1 MIERWKQTVWT
12 PAIESELFAGTLKTT
27 ADGNVKYGLIGA
39 DIGFLSIL
47 SMEDFAPGDEDD
59 AAALEEALD
68 EAMALFKGAKAV
80 IVDVSINDG
89 GEDVLARA
97 TASRFA
103 AERTLVYS
111 KSAGDAPGARP
122 QPIYLEPSRRARYT
136 GPVYLLTSN
145 VTVSA
150 AEIFTMAMRAL
161 PNVTHVGQRT
171 RGSLSDVL
179 TKRLPNGWF
188 VTLSNEVYLDAAGK
202 GWEGLGIAPTVP
214 IPVFTGGEADAAGS
228 HARAVRAI
236 VAGVE

>member
-1 MIERWKQTVWT
+1 M
-12 PAIESELFAGTLKTT
+12 GDT
-27 ADGNVKYGLIGA
+27 AHVTANGNIKYGLIDGHV
-39 DIGFLSIL
+39 GYLSLL
-47 SMEDFAPGDEDD
+47 SMEDFAPGDDDD
-59 AAALEEALD
+59 AAALEQALD
-68 EAMALFKGAKAV
+68 QAMALFEGAKAV
-80 IVDVSINDG
+80 IVDVSTNDG

-97 TASRFA
+97 IAARFA

-111 KSAGDAPGARP
+111 KSAGDAPGAHP
-122 QPIYLEPSRRARYT
+122 QPIFLEPSPRPRYT

-150 AEIFTMAMRAL
+150 AEIFSMAMRAL

-188 VTLSNEVYLDAAGK
+188 VTLSNEVYLDGAGK
-202 GWEGLGIAPTVP
+202 GWEGLGIPPTVP
-214 IPVFTGGEADAAGS
+214 VAVFTGQDKDDAAVS
-228 HARAVRAI
+228 HERAVRGI